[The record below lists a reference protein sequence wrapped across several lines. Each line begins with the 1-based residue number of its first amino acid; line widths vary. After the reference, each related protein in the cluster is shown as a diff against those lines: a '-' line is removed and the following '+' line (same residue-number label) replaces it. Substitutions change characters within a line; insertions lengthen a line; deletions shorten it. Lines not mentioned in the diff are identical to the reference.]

1 MYETKNGGLYVKCIR
16 TATVKHVLT
25 ESKKADLK
33 KSFERDLT
41 QIETELSQM
50 EFQLQRALKPMK
62 HTTAHG
68 ELQQKY
74 RKEIKRREERMASLT
89 FRIEQLM
96 NLPIGTELA
105 MGTTEIILD
114 VKEGDKWIDEE
125 TELTIVVN
133 DGYIAEIREGGASND
148 ELV

>member
-1 MYETKNGGLYVKCIR
+1 
-16 TATVKHVLT
+16 
-25 ESKKADLK
+25 
-33 KSFERDLT
+33 
-41 QIETELSQM
+41 
-50 EFQLQRALKPMK
+50 
-62 HTTAHG
+62 
-68 ELQQKY
+68 
-74 RKEIKRREERMASLT
+74 MASLT